1 MNSIGDIINGLW
13 LALLL
18 IGGGSMLIS
27 TQYDNYRISEDIE
40 LTTFNI
46 KDIEKNGI
54 GTSRYIQ
61 IEDAIATGDYVKK
74 YYEDTG
80 SILKVIYPVCSM
92 DKAIK
97 IKNGETREQVSV
109 IIIDNT
115 PPKTIIDMNR
125 TTIIG
130 TALVGLDELKKST
143 TDLLKSFYFK
153 QNLIVL
159 ELDSTPED
167 KEFSILFLLLGIF
180 LFIIGLFAIY
190 GAFIS
195 NEDK

>member
-1 MNSIGDIINGLW
+1 MNSIGNIINGLW

-18 IGGGSMLIS
+18 IGGGSTLIN
-27 TQYDNYRISEDIE
+27 TQYNNYRISQDIE

-61 IEDAIATGDYVKK
+61 IEDAIATGDYVKES
-74 YYEDTG
+74 YEDTG
-80 SILKVIYPVCSM
+80 SISKVIYPVCSM
-92 DKAIK
+92 GKAIK
-97 IKNGETREQVSV
+97 IENGETREQISV
-109 IIIDNT
+109 IVIDNT
-115 PPKTIIDMNR
+115 PPKTIIDINR

-130 TALVGLDELKKST
+130 TALVGLDELEKST

-159 ELDSTPED
+159 ELDSTPKD

-190 GAFIS
+190 VAFVS